1 MSKSDPTVII
11 ADPRLYVALDLPT
24 IDDARDLVARLG
36 DSVMSYKIGLQLL
49 PLGGMELGRELIA
62 QGKNVFLD
70 FKLHDIGATVEKA
83 TRSIAPLGADLL
95 TVHGTPDVMA
105 AAVKGRGRSR
115 LKIMAVTVLTSLDDA
130 ALAEM
135 GYFTRAEELVL
146 HRVRQAVK
154 AGVDGVI
161 SSPLEAAKIRAMVPS
176 DFLVVTPGVRMA
188 GNDIGDQKRIA
199 TPYRALQSGASHIV
213 MGRPVSQANDPR
225 TAVADILANIAGRT

>member
-1 MSKSDPTVII
+1 MK

-24 IDDARDLVARLG
+24 IADARALVARLG
-36 DSVMSYKIGLQLL
+36 DTVISYKIGLQLL
-49 PLGGMELGRELIA
+49 PLGGTEFGKELIA
-62 QGKNVFLD
+62 QGKNVFFD

-105 AAVKGRGRSR
+105 SAVKGRGSSK

-130 ALAEM
+130 ALVEM
-135 GYFTRAEELVL
+135 GYFMNAEELVL

-161 SSPLEAAKIRAMVPS
+161 SSPLEAEKIRAMVPKK
-176 DFLVVTPGVRMA
+176 FLIVTPGVRMP
-188 GNDIGDQKRIA
+188 GGDKGDQKRIA
-199 TPYRALQSGASHIV
+199 TPGAALASGASHIV
-213 MGRPVSQANDPR
+213 IGRPISQANDPK
-225 TAVADILANIAGRT
+225 AAAQAILKNMQA

>member
-1 MSKSDPTVII
+1 MK

-24 IDDARDLVARLG
+24 IADARALVARLG
-36 DSVMSYKIGLQLL
+36 DAVISYKIGLQLL
-49 PLGGMELGRELIA
+49 PLGGTEFGKELIA
-62 QGKNVFLD
+62 QGKNVFFD

-105 AAVKGRGRSR
+105 SAVKGRGSSK

-130 ALAEM
+130 ALVEM
-135 GYFTRAEELVL
+135 GYFMNAEELVL

-161 SSPLEAAKIRAMVPS
+161 SSPLEAEKIRAMVPRN
-176 DFLVVTPGVRMA
+176 FLIITPGVRMP
-188 GNDIGDQKRIA
+188 GGDKGDQKRIA
-199 TPYRALQSGASHIV
+199 TPGAALASGASHIV
-213 MGRPVSQANDPR
+213 VGRPISQANDPK
-225 TAVADILANIAGRT
+225 AAAQAILKNMRA